1 VFADF
6 SDHRSAKEG
15 RNDKKC
21 QRAKEVRTEMPAF
34 IVLGRFTQKGIENM
48 KASPERLEAA
58 RKVARSNGGEIRE
71 FYYTMGR
78 FDFVA
83 VCEAPSIESMARSLS
98 TISGAGAVRTETL
111 PAIPADKAAEML
123 KGLP

>member
-1 VFADF
+1 MRMA
-6 SDHRSAKEG
+6 
-15 RNDKKC
+15 
-21 QRAKEVRTEMPAF
+21 AF
-34 IVLGRFTQKGIENM
+34 IVLGKFTQKGVENM

-78 FDFVA
+78 YDFVA
-83 VCEAPSIESMARSLS
+83 VCEAPSIESMERSLYI
-98 TISGAGAVRTETL
+98 ISGAGAVRTETL
-111 PAIPADKAAEML
+111 PATPADKAVDML